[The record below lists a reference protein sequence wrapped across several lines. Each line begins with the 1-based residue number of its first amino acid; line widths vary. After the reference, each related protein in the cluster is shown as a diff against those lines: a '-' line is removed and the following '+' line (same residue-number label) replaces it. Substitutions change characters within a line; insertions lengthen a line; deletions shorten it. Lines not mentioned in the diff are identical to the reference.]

1 MGTAERRSE
10 IMRILCRRR
19 HDTIANLAIEFGV
32 SERTIQR
39 DIEALSLTE
48 PIYTQCGRY
57 DGGVYIDEDYVM
69 NRMYMTDLEL
79 EVLHKISS
87 FVENSASCD
96 LNRAEVAVLHHIITQ
111 YTKPKR

>member
-79 EVLHKISS
+79 EVLRKISS
-87 FVENSASCD
+87 FVENNTSCD
-96 LNRAEVAVLHHIITQ
+96 LDRAVSTWQQTNVSGRIIGS
-111 YTKPKR
+111 